1 MAHFPQCEKE
11 DCKYLSFPLLFF
23 SPKKSRRISLLHDEN
38 IYMLFFFLKKNK
50 KKMFPSTREQ
60 NQEKEHEARRN
71 NVALTIYR
79 IGETN

>member
-1 MAHFPQCEKE
+1 
-11 DCKYLSFPLLFF
+11 
-23 SPKKSRRISLLHDEN
+23 
-38 IYMLFFFLKKNK
+38 
-50 KKMFPSTREQ
+50 MFPSTREQ